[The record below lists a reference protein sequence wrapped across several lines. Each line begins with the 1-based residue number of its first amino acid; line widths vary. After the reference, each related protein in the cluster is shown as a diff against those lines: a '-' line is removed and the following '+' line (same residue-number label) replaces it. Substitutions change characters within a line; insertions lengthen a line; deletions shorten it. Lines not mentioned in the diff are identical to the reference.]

1 MENIKISENSKKN
14 NISLEELYEKI
25 AFTHLKI

>member
-14 NISLEELYEKI
+14 NISLEELSLEISKK
-25 AFTHLKI
+25 F